1 MGTPYFNR
9 DESIILTAHK
19 VKFDSALSDV
29 MLTSE
34 RIILIDAG
42 YAQFKPQIIP
52 LATIE
57 TVIPG
62 EDAQGNP
69 IITLSLAAT
78 TRGGATQSKEL
89 VFSLQA
95 GGERKQECNDWV
107 RHIKEQIRSIRE
119 KASVALQTPPE
130 QDTDII
136 FDDTIGTEPKSIP
149 GSLIPSEKGAA
160 LQDPGMTTP
169 PEEAGSVGAAVA
181 PLPGEQSAG
190 GAGAAAATESSKTPL
205 SSHFHPAPASPD
217 KLSYSSI
224 AAIIIVILAIAGI
237 AILYSGILQGT
248 AQVSP
253 VTTPLPVTTV
263 ATTLATTV
271 PTPVPTTIIPSPTV
285 TPAVTPEPAPQPQ
298 VIIPD
303 TGVWVRVQYA
313 GNYTGQIDLSGGI
326 REVMGSGDRFYQ
338 LPTVEGMVA
347 ATIQKQDGSGNVLT
361 VEIYKNGTLV
371 KNGTVASPRGI
382 VDLHV
387 DLKMV

>member
-62 EDAQGNP
+62 EDAYGNP

-89 VFSLQA
+89 IFSREA
-95 GGERKQECNDWV
+95 GSERKQECNDWV
-107 RHIKEQIRSIRE
+107 RHLKEQIRSIRE

-136 FDDTIGTEPKSIP
+136 FDDTIGTYTS
-149 GSLIPSEKGAA
+149 GVTDSLIPPEAG
-160 LQDPGMTTP
+160 PGMTTP
-169 PEEAGSVGAAVA
+169 PEEAGIAGAAVD

-190 GAGAAAATESSKTPL
+190 GAGAADATESSITPL
-205 SSHFHPAPASPD
+205 SSRFHPAPASPD
-217 KLSYSSI
+217 KLGYSSI
-224 AAIIIVILAIAGI
+224 AAIFIVILAIAGI

-248 AQVSP
+248 PPVSP

-285 TPAVTPEPAPQPQ
+285 TPTVPPEPAPQPQ
-298 VIIPD
+298 VIIPG

-313 GNYTGQIDLSGGI
+313 GNYTGQISLSGGI

-347 ATIQKQDGSGNVLT
+347 ATIQKQDGSRNVLT
-361 VEIYKNGTLV
+361 VDVYKNGMLV
-371 KNGTVASPRGI
+371 KSGTIASPRGT

-387 DLKMV
+387 DLKMA